1 MKNYDNKGKLKVLN
15 AQKNKVYSH
24 LVFRTGLF
32 QTGQAKHVKINAILS
47 QDMRI
52 WLPIV
57 LLYFAFYIFLMEI
70 TWW

>member
-1 MKNYDNKGKLKVLN
+1 MKNYDNKGKLNVLI

-24 LVFRTGLF
+24 VVSRMGLF
-32 QTGQAKHVKINAILS
+32 QTGKAKHVKIIAILS

-57 LLYFAFYIFLMEI
+57 SLYFALYILYF
-70 TWW
+70 